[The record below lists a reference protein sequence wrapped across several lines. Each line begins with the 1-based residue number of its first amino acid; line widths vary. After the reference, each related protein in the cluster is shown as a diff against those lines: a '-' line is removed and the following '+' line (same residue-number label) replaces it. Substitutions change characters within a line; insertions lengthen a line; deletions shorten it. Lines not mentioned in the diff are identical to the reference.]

1 MPTQNTQPQT
11 PSGSFR
17 AGKNSRAQVNAQ
29 NMTQAN
35 WDATFSGENLDTT
48 NFESNGF
55 SEGIIG
61 VWELQWSIS
70 GRWNAS
76 QNPNA
81 DPPGL
86 FPTEEGANMSLYVN
100 VADDTSYDM
109 PSFRCTSGKA
119 STSATGAVDFNASGM
134 SQGTFTAPTAQN

>member
-1 MPTQNTQPQT
+1 MPQT
-11 PSGSFR
+11 PSGAFR

-29 NMTQAN
+29 NMTMAS
-35 WDATFSGENLDTT
+35 WDATYKGENLDTT
-48 NFESNGF
+48 NFESNGY

-61 VWELQWSIS
+61 VLELSWNLS

-86 FPTEEGANMSLYVN
+86 FPTEEGSDMNLYVN
-100 VADDTSYDM
+100 VADDIAYEM
-109 PSFRCTSGKA
+109 PTFRCFEGKA
-119 STSATGAVDFNASGM
+119 STTATGAVDFQSNGM